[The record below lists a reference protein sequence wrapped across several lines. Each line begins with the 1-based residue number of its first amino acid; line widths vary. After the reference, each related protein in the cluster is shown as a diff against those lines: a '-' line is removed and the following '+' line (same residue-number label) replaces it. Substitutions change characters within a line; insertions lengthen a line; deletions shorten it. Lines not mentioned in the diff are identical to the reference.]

1 MTKKKKSTAQKKA
14 RALQAE
20 TGMPYTAALAQ
31 VRAEEAT
38 HEEPDSEPC
47 FGCGQPLTAET
58 MVDHIAGHA
67 NGTIPTKPGWNDNA
81 GASDA

>member
-31 VRAEEAT
+31 VRAEEQARQAA
-38 HEEPDSEPC
+38 PADPK
-47 FGCGQPLTAET
+47 
-58 MVDHIAGHA
+58 
-67 NGTIPTKPGWNDNA
+67 GTQ
-81 GASDA
+81 